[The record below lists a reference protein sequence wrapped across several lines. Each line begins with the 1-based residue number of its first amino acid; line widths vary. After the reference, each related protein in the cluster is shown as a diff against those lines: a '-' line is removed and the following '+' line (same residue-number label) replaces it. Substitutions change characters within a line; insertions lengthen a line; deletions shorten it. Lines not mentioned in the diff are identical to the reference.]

1 MKKLMALVLA
11 LLMAVAAFGCAV
23 DTQEP
28 TDTSAPPAPA
38 DTTAPVETQ
47 TPAAPAERTVIRFAA
62 QADSTPATQAVLDAF
77 NASQEL
83 YTAEWIDMTNDSGA
97 MREQLITS
105 LKAGSADY
113 DVVSLDVVWAGEFA
127 AAGYIEPIDQYM
139 KNDNLSISQF
149 NAGSMASGSYS
160 AKQYVLP
167 FFPDLGILYYRSDI
181 VSAEDAAKLESG
193 SYTHAELLAMA
204 EKYKGQGGTKDGYV
218 YQSSLYEGLVC
229 NANEFTNNWKD
240 LSGGLATMK
249 QFTDSAGTPDNI
261 LNYTE
266 GETANSFIKGDSVFA
281 RNWPYQWG
289 AIKSEGTI
297 KNDQVGIAPLPQ
309 GGSVGGW
316 LLAMNK
322 NSANKDGAW
331 ALIKFIA
338 TEAGQTIMSTQGGYL
353 PGFNACLESA
363 EVLATNEM
371 LSMPGFQLALTTT
384 IARPVSA
391 EYSKVSDAIQQNV
404 HKYLSGSQDL
414 ETTVAA
420 LEAAL
425 NG

>member
-11 LLMAVAAFGCAV
+11 LLMAVVAYGCAV
-23 DTQEP
+23 DTKEP
-28 TDTSAPPAPA
+28 TDTSAPVTETA
-38 DTTAPVETQ
+38 APVETQ
-47 TPAAPAERTVIRFAA
+47 TPAEPPAERTVIRFAA

-139 KNDNLSISQF
+139 KNDGLSISQF

-193 SYTHAELLAMA
+193 NYTHAELLAMA
-204 EKYKGQGGTKDGYV
+204 ETYKGQGGTKDGFV

-240 LSGGLATMK
+240 LSGGLTAMK
-249 QFTDSAGTPDNI
+249 QFTDSTGTPDNI

-297 KNDQVGIAPLPQ
+297 TNDQVGIAPLPQ

-404 HKYLSGSQDL
+404 HKFLSGSQDL

-420 LEAAL
+420 IEAAL

>member
-204 EKYKGQGGTKDGYV
+204 EKYKGQGGTKDGFV

-229 NANEFTNNWKD
+229 NANEFTNNW
-240 LSGGLATMK
+240 
-249 QFTDSAGTPDNI
+249 
-261 LNYTE
+261 
-266 GETANSFIKGDSVFA
+266 
-281 RNWPYQWG
+281 
-289 AIKSEGTI
+289 
-297 KNDQVGIAPLPQ
+297 
-309 GGSVGGW
+309 
-316 LLAMNK
+316 
-322 NSANKDGAW
+322 
-331 ALIKFIA
+331 
-338 TEAGQTIMSTQGGYL
+338 
-353 PGFNACLESA
+353 
-363 EVLATNEM
+363 
-371 LSMPGFQLALTTT
+371 
-384 IARPVSA
+384 
-391 EYSKVSDAIQQNV
+391 
-404 HKYLSGSQDL
+404 
-414 ETTVAA
+414 
-420 LEAAL
+420 
-425 NG
+425 